1 MIDLKQYQ
9 AEIDD
14 IEVGDTA
21 RVNHELC
28 TAGEDTRR
36 RLYITR
42 PHASPD
48 RVIAYCHN
56 CQESGVLSTGD
67 NAYIK
72 YRDNR
77 HSSRVAQSIL
87 KDEEEIELPAG
98 LVYQLSDW
106 TQVSKAWAYKARLN
120 TPLVAKYKIGEDPST
135 GRVCLPQWRAT
146 TPRNR
151 WQLDGYQLR
160 KTDPNVRGPKYLT
173 VRRKDTPRYSELMDL
188 TYKNKC
194 AVIVEDLASGIH
206 VFEAMAGLARVYVN
220 YGVDVDTDTLEAALA
235 GNKPVVVWLDNDS
248 EHVDNQAK
256 MMARTL
262 SLIGDQ
268 PVQIVE
274 VFSDPK
280 HQDYDEIRS
289 IVNGHC

>member
-67 NAYIK
+67 NTYIK
-72 YRDNR
+72 YRDDR
-77 HSSRVAQSIL
+77 HSSQVAQSIV
-87 KDEEEIELPAG
+87 KDEEEIELPTG

-106 TQVSKAWAYKARLN
+106 TQASKAWAYKAKLN
-120 TPLVAKYKIGEDPST
+120 TPWVAKYEIGEDPST
-135 GRVCLPQWRAT
+135 GRVCLPQWRVAT
-146 TPRNR
+146 PKHR
-151 WQLDGYQLR
+151 WHLDGYQLR

-173 VRRKDTPRYSELMDL
+173 VRKKDTPRYSELMDL
-188 TYKNKC
+188 AYDHTC
-194 AVIVEDLASGIH
+194 AVIVEDLVSGIH
-206 VFEAMAGLARVYVN
+206 VIEAMEGLARVYVN
-220 YGVDVDTDTLEAALA
+220 YGVDVDTDTLEAALS
-235 GNKPVVVWLDNDS
+235 GNRPVVVWLDNDS
-248 EHVDNQAK
+248 DHVNNQAE

-262 SLIGDQ
+262 SLIGNQ
-268 PVQIVE
+268 PVKIIRVY
-274 VFSDPK
+274 SDPK
-280 HQDYDEIRS
+280 HQDYEFIRR